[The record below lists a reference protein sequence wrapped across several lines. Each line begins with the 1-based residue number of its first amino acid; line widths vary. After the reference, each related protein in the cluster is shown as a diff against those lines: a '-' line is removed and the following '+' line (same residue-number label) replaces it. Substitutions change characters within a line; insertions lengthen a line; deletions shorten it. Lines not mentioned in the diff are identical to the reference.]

1 MAGTLVCGEENFTKE
16 NTLFV
21 LRNEQEWKNLGVK
34 KQCVCVCVRESQSCP
49 TLRDSM
55 DCSPP
60 GSSVYAILQ
69 ARILEWVSIPF
80 SRGIFPDLR
89 SNQGLLTLQAD
100 SSLSEPLEKPLVLY

>member
-49 TLRDSM
+49 TLCDPM
-55 DCSPP
+55 DYSPP
-60 GSSVYAILQ
+60 DSSVHWILQ
-69 ARILEWVSIPF
+69 ARIMEWVAVPF
-80 SRGIFPDLR
+80 SRGSAGPKD
-89 SNQGLLTLQAD
+89 
-100 SSLSEPLEKPLVLY
+100 